1 MEDYSGKKSYYIDNL
16 NAVFFC
22 MEYKKEGTIIE
33 EQEIRLFEEL
43 VKLEIPIIFIIT
55 KYPFNPEKKSENPQI
70 EIESEEGKK
79 FKKLLKI

>member
-1 MEDYSGKKSYYIDNL
+1 
-16 NAVFFC
+16 

-70 EIESEEGKK
+70 EIVRERGRKK